1 MFADFKKGKNFFVQV
16 NFSFLMVVENLRELK
31 SIFKSILIKFINV
44 LFHKIKTVLH
54 IKKIMS
60 SFVLF
65 CVKLCLI
72 SYF

>member
-1 MFADFKKGKNFFVQV
+1 MFADFKKGKKFFVQV

-44 LFHKIKTVLH
+44 LFHKIKTVLY